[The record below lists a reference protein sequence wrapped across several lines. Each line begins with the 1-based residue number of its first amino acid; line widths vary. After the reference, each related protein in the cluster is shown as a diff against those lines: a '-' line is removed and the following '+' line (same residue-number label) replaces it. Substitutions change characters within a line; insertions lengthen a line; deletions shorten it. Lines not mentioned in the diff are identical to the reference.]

1 MLEKM
6 QSARTVSWTA
16 GSRHSIERGFT
27 LIEMMVVLVLIFLI
41 VGISLPNL
49 RRAIVRSDLLSEVK
63 KVQMAVMFS
72 RIHAIKNGR
81 RVALKILDDDAEQ
94 EGGTIIAWVDDNGD
108 GSSAGEEIIK
118 QWRVGHNVGNII
130 TLAPDGATS
139 LDLFPLA
146 GGGELGVVFLPNG
159 TVITN
164 VSGDVGIGTG
174 AVVIGDS
181 KFNDIRLT
189 INAGAGT
196 ILQEMW
202 NPAESEWTTE
212 MKYWLY

>member
-6 QSARTVSWTA
+6 QSARTISRTA
-16 GSRHSIERGFT
+16 GSRQSGDRGFT
-27 LIEMMVVLVLIFLI
+27 LVEMMVVLVLIFLI

-49 RRAIVRSDLLSEVK
+49 RRSIVRADILSEVK

-72 RIHAIKNGR
+72 RIHAVKNSR

-108 GSSAGEEIIK
+108 GSPAGEEIIK
-118 QWRVGHNVGNII
+118 QWKVGRDVGNII
-130 TLAPDGATS
+130 TLAPDGAGS
-139 LDLFPLA
+139 LDLFGLA
-146 GGGELGVVFLPNG
+146 GSELGVVFLPNG
-159 TVITN
+159 TAITN

-174 AVVIGDS
+174 AVVIGDL

-202 NPAESEWTTE
+202 DPAGTEWTTE
-212 MKYWLY
+212 MKWWRY

>member
-6 QSARTVSWTA
+6 QSARTDSRTA
-16 GSRHSIERGFT
+16 GSRQSGERGFT
-27 LIEMMVVLVLIFLI
+27 LVEMMVVLVLIFLI

-49 RRAIVRSDLLSEVK
+49 RRSIVRADLLSEVK

-72 RIHAIKNGR
+72 RIHAVKNSR

-108 GSSAGEEIIK
+108 GSAAGEEIIK
-118 QWRVGHNVGNII
+118 QWKVGRDVGNII
-130 TLAPDGATS
+130 TLAPDGAGS
-139 LDLFPLA
+139 LDLFGLA
-146 GGGELGVVFLPNG
+146 GSELGVVFLPNG
-159 TVITN
+159 TAITN
-164 VSGDVGIGTG
+164 VTGDVGIGTG

-181 KFNDIRLT
+181 RFNDIRLT

-196 ILQEMW
+196 IVQEMW
-202 NPAESEWTTE
+202 NPAGSEWSTD

>member
-6 QSARTVSWTA
+6 QSARTVSWIA
-16 GSRHSIERGFT
+16 GSRHSKERGFT
-27 LIEMMVVLVLIFLI
+27 LVEMMVVLVLIFLI

-108 GSSAGEEIIK
+108 GSSAGEEILK
-118 QWRVGHNVGNII
+118 QWRVGHDVGNII
-130 TLAPDGATS
+130 TLAPDGVAS
-139 LDLFPLA
+139 LDLFGLA
-146 GGGELGVVFLPNG
+146 GSDLGVVFLPNG
-159 TVITN
+159 TAIAN
-164 VSGDVGIGTG
+164 VNGDVGIGTG
-174 AVVIGDS
+174 AVVIGDN

-196 ILQEMW
+196 IVQEMW
-202 NPAESEWTTE
+202 NPAGSEWSTD

>member
-6 QSARTVSWTA
+6 QSARTVSRTA
-16 GSRHSIERGFT
+16 GSRQSGERGFT
-27 LIEMMVVLVLIFLI
+27 LVEMMVVLVLIFLI

-49 RRAIVRSDLLSEVK
+49 RRSIVRADILSEVK
-63 KVQMAVMFS
+63 KVQTAVMFS
-72 RIHAIKNGR
+72 RIHAVKTSR

-94 EGGTIIAWVDDNGD
+94 NDATLVAWVDDNGD

-118 QWRVGHNVGNII
+118 QWKVGHAVGNII
-130 TLAPDGATS
+130 TLAPDGAGS
-139 LDLFPLA
+139 LDLFGLA
-146 GGGELGVVFLPNG
+146 GTELGVVFLPNG
-159 TVITN
+159 TAITN
-164 VSGDVGIGTG
+164 VNGDVGIGTG

-202 NPAESEWTTE
+202 NPVESEWTTD
-212 MKYWLY
+212 MKWWRY

>member
-6 QSARTVSWTA
+6 QSARTISRTA
-16 GSRHSIERGFT
+16 GSRQSGERGFT
-27 LIEMMVVLVLIFLI
+27 LVEMMVVLVLIFLI

-49 RRAIVRSDLLSEVK
+49 RRSIVRADLLSEVK

-72 RIHAIKNGR
+72 RIHAVKNSR
-81 RVALKILDDDAEQ
+81 RVALKILDDDDEQ

-108 GSSAGEEIIK
+108 GSAAGEEIIK
-118 QWRVGHNVGNII
+118 QWKVGHDVGNII
-130 TLAPDGATS
+130 TLAPDGAGS
-139 LDLFPLA
+139 LDLFGLA
-146 GGGELGVVFLPNG
+146 GSELGVVFLPNG
-159 TVITN
+159 TAITN

-174 AVVIGDS
+174 AVVIGDI

-196 ILQEMW
+196 IVQEMW
-202 NPAESEWTTE
+202 NPVGTEWTTE
-212 MKYWLY
+212 MKWWRY

>member
-6 QSARTVSWTA
+6 QSARTVSRTA
-16 GSRHSIERGFT
+16 GSHQSGDRGFT
-27 LIEMMVVLVLIFLI
+27 LVEMMVVLVLIFLI

-49 RRAIVRSDLLSEVK
+49 RRAIVRSDLLGEVK

-72 RIHAIKNGR
+72 RIHAVKNSR
-81 RVALKILDDDAEQ
+81 RVALKILDDDDEQ

-108 GSSAGEEIIK
+108 GSAAGEEIIK
-118 QWRVGHNVGNII
+118 QWKVGHAVGNII
-130 TLAPDGATS
+130 TLAPDGAAS
-139 LDLFPLA
+139 LDLFGLA
-146 GGGELGVVFLPNG
+146 GSELGVVFLPNG
-159 TVITN
+159 TAITN
-164 VSGDVGIGTG
+164 VNGDVGIGTG

-196 ILQEMW
+196 IFQEMW
-202 NPAESEWTTE
+202 DPAGSEWTTE
-212 MKYWLY
+212 MKWWRY

>member
-6 QSARTVSWTA
+6 KKAGTILRTADSRQS
-16 GSRHSIERGFT
+16 GERGFT
-27 LIEMMVVLVLIFLI
+27 LVEMMVVLVLIFLI

-49 RRAIVRSDLLSEVK
+49 RRALVRADILSEVK
-63 KVQMAVMFS
+63 KVRMAVMLS
-72 RIHAIKNGR
+72 RIHAVKNGR

-118 QWRVGHNVGNII
+118 QWKVGHDVGNII
-130 TLAPDGATS
+130 TLAPDGPAS
-139 LDLFPLA
+139 LDLFGLA
-146 GGGELGVVFLPNG
+146 GSNLGVVFLPNG
-159 TVITN
+159 TAIAN
-164 VSGDVGIGTG
+164 VNGDVGIGTG

-181 KFNDIRLT
+181 MFNDIRLT

-196 ILQEMW
+196 IVQEMW
-202 NPAESEWTTE
+202 DPIGSEWTTE
-212 MKYWLY
+212 MKWWRY

>member
-6 QSARTVSWTA
+6 QSARTVSRTA
-16 GSRHSIERGFT
+16 GSRQSGDRGFT
-27 LIEMMVVLVLIFLI
+27 LVEMMVVLVLIFLI

-49 RRAIVRSDLLSEVK
+49 RRSIVRADILSEVK

-72 RIHAIKNGR
+72 RIHAVKNSR

-108 GSSAGEEIIK
+108 GSAAGEEIIK
-118 QWRVGHNVGNII
+118 QWKVGRDVGNII
-130 TLAPDGATS
+130 TLEPDGAGS
-139 LDLFPLA
+139 LDLFGLA
-146 GGGELGVVFLPNG
+146 GSELGIVFLPNG
-159 TVITN
+159 TAITN

-202 NPAESEWTTE
+202 DPIEDEWSTQ
-212 MKYWLY
+212 MKFWRY